1 MQKDLQENWNLRND
15 NYKKDVLFGVI
26 MREFGD
32 MEVEEKN
39 PILFKYYADIWWE
52 RKYRT
57 FEKWWNGYDLSY
69 DPLINNWFKEDRV
82 LNESEQGNKYNK
94 FKNLD
99 STTDHHIGDS
109 FENRD
114 YHNEYEDN
122 EGSEETIGNKNASQT
137 GNVEITDGTTSN
149 EKKQASTDNT
159 TVSNIKD
166 GTTNDVDTIDKTTST
181 ISDVTVDVFGANYNN
196 EHSKGV
202 SGAFKDAAGDMDFTK
217 STDDKDARTTETK
230 VSAYNSDNYEP
241 SQKEIISGDMGTEA
255 KNTSTTRTYT
265 TPAEG
270 EDPTNT
276 VTEGST
282 DTKDGKYSE
291 TSMSAENKDGTVDE
305 VEAGTNK
312 QTVTNNEITSA
323 TDDTEKKYSDEKHG
337 ENTDN
342 TQTTA
347 NNKYIDNSEGVH
359 SGDSQEKSTN
369 DRTTTESNSKIGNIG
384 TMTAQ
389 QMLEA
394 EIKVQNF
401 DIYNAMA
408 ELFADDNLI
417 CIYVK
422 SKGGCCLW

>member
-159 TVSNIKD
+159 ITSTIKD
-166 GTTNDVDTIDKTTST
+166 GKQNEVGSETKDTNTTSS
-181 ISDVTVDVFGANYNN
+181 ISTDVFGANFNN
-196 EHSKGV
+196 EHSG
-202 SGAFKDAAGDMDFTK
+202 GATGSFKNEAGDLDVTEQ
-217 STDDKDARTTETK
+217 DDKRTIENK
-230 VSAYNSDNYEP
+230 VSAYNSSEYEP
-241 SQKEIISGDMGTEA
+241 SNESITKGDISNEA
-255 KNTSTTRTYT
+255 RNTSHTKVYGD
-265 TPAEG
+265 G
-270 EDPTNT
+270 EDNL
-276 VTEGST
+276 VAEVSG
-282 DTKDGKYSE
+282 DTKDTTYSE
-291 TSMSAENKDGTVDE
+291 TSGGTESKDGTVDE

-323 TDDTEKKYSDEKHG
+323 TDDTEKKFSDEKHG

-347 NNKYIDNSEGVH
+347 NNKSIDNSEGVH
-359 SGDSQEKSTN
+359 SGDSQEKNTV
-369 DRTTTESNSKIGNIG
+369 DRTVTESSSKTANAGV
-384 TMTAQ
+384 MTSQAL
-389 QMLEA
+389 LEA
-394 EIKVQNF
+394 EVKVQNF

-417 CIYVK
+417 CIYAK